1 MYEQDQ
7 AEGLAPMDEAPR
19 RKTASD
25 GKKTELGKEDDER
38 VGSAPDA
45 VIPLQFA
52 ALADET
58 VERPIEVARA
68 GARRPAP
75 PSTRG
80 LASPRHSDS
89 KSGAHLRRGRWRHLP
104 AVRLQ
109 PRFEDSEDIEGGA
122 RSAIAQT
129 RSTSPRGA
137 QTHAEAAGRP

>member
-1 MYEQDQ
+1 MYEYDQ
-7 AEGLAPMDEAPR
+7 AEELGPMDEAPR
-19 RKTASD
+19 RKTAAD
-25 GKKTELGKEDDER
+25 GEKTELENGDDEK
-38 VGSAPDA
+38 VGSSPDA
-45 VIPLQFA
+45 VLPLQRA
-52 ALADET
+52 ALADAT

-89 KSGAHLRRGRWRHLP
+89 KSGAHLRRGRWRHRP

-109 PRFEDSEDIEGGA
+109 PRFEDSEDTEVGA

-129 RSTSPRGA
+129 RSTSSRGA
-137 QTHAEAAGRP
+137 KTHAEAAGRP